1 MNITERVK
9 NIMLTPKTEWS
20 VIETEEDGHMKVLT
34 TYLMWLAA
42 IPAIAAF
49 IGYGIIGFN
58 VLGIHIGGFAL
69 GIKQAI
75 MQYIIIIGGAYLSA
89 LVFDFLAT
97 NFEGTKNFNRA
108 FQLSAYCYTPICL
121 GGIFYIHFSLSFLSI
136 LAGLYGFYLLYLG
149 VKPMMKVPNN
159 KATNYFVVS
168 LLAMLIVFFV
178 LGAIVGAIIGIGS
191 VTQMMR

>member
-1 MNITERVK
+1 MNIIERVK
-9 NIMLTPKTEWS
+9 NIILTPKNEWS
-20 VIETEEDGHMKVLT
+20 VIETEADGHMKVLT

-58 VLGIHIGGFAL
+58 VLGIHIGSLAL

-75 MQYIIIIGGAYLSA
+75 MQYIVIIGGAYLSA
-89 LVFDFLAT
+89 FVFDLLAP
-97 NFEGTKNFNRA
+97 NFEGKKNFDRA
-108 FQLSAYCYTPICL
+108 FQLAAYSYTPICL
-121 GGIFYIHFSLSFLSI
+121 GGIFYIHFSLSFLTL
-136 LAGLYGFYLLYLG
+136 LAGLYAFYLLYLG
-149 VKPMMKVPNN
+149 VKPMMKIPNH
-159 KATNYFVVS
+159 KTTSYFVVS

-178 LGAIVGAIIGIGS
+178 LGAIIGAIIGVGS